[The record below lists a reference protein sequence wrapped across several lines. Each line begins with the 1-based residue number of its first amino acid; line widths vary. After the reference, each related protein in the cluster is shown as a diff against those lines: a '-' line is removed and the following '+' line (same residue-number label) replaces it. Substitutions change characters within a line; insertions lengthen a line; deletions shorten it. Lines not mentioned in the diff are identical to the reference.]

1 MSQNH
6 KDTASANARIT
17 AFAASQKD
25 APEIIGYV
33 EPWITSPG
41 DTVDV
46 KVSSTVRRYQYQ
58 LVRLIQGLDHP
69 KAAPLRKE
77 VITAVPRGTCT
88 QGRRQRAQPGSY
100 AIVDCWGGERLL
112 ATKAG
117 FAARV
122 FVQPWLPQAGHAQ
135 TLLSTLDAERKSGVE
150 VVIGESGCLAL
161 YVGTGRDVEVVRSSI
176 ELRRW
181 RWAEVR
187 VEIKGREA
195 ELSVRHLNRLLEDAP
210 ALGRVQKKLKSDA
223 VLYSSGTPLLFGAGS
238 ATTSPQAQSSHPSNF
253 FNGRLDSP
261 AVSAIESRES
271 GSRPPLV
278 HFDFS
283 VDIPTDSITDVS
295 GNARHGRLVNAPSRA
310 VKGYDWDGSEPD
322 WTKAKFGY
330 GAIHFHEDDLDDAA
344 WETDFKL
351 TIPSAALS
359 GAYAVEAWD
368 PENPKLRDSITFF
381 VRPGRLGRS
390 SAQRQSR
397 SSQPDVAIV
406 LSTFTYLAYANEH
419 MYDESKRTFME
430 VPGGATISESED
442 FYRMV
447 RRSDL
452 GLSMY
457 DEHRDGS
464 GSVFSSSK
472 RPILNVRPGYIMW
485 AFNRPREFSADLL
498 AIGFLEE
505 RLGRGNYDVVTDH
518 DLHMSGV
525 EALSGYKC
533 VLTGC
538 HPEYPSLES
547 LNAYAAYAREGGSIM
562 FLGGN
567 GFYWVSVTD
576 PKRPHR
582 LEVRRSDQG
591 CRSFGLP
598 AGETIHSLNGQQGA
612 LWRSRGRPAQSLF
625 GIGSAAC
632 GTGPGVPYAPT
643 AAAHTPE
650 FYWLW
655 DKIPT
660 HDRSLI
666 GVEGFG
672 GGASGDEIDR
682 LDFDLGTPLNA
693 VLLASSLRHSD
704 KFGLFNEEQMFP
716 MVDTLG
722 PECERVRS
730 DMVFYETAAGGYVF
744 SVGSINWYSSLAYD
758 AYRNNCAQL
767 TENVMRRFVALGK
780 RKREARL

>member
-1 MSQNH
+1 M
-6 KDTASANARIT
+6 NAVK
-17 AFAASQKD
+17 QD

-33 EPWITSPG
+33 EPWIASPG

-46 KVSSTVRRYQYQ
+46 KVSSTVRHYQYQ

-77 VITAVPRGTCT
+77 VITDVPVGACE
-88 QGRRQRAQPGSY
+88 QGRPQRAQPGSY
-100 AIVDCWGGERLL
+100 AVVESWGGEFVVS
-112 ATKAG
+112 AG
-117 FAARV
+117 GGLTAKV
-122 FVQPWLPQAGHAQ
+122 FVQPWLPRAGHPQ
-135 TLLSTLDAERKSGVE
+135 TLLSTLDVEKKTGVE
-150 VVIGESGCLAL
+150 VLIQENGCLAL
-161 YVGTGRDVEVVRSSI
+161 YVGTGRDVEVVQPSV

-181 RWAEVR
+181 RWAEVSVDVR
-187 VEIKGREA
+187 GKDV
-195 ELSVRHLNRLLEDAP
+195 ELSVRHLNRLLEKAP
-210 ALGRVQKKLKSDA
+210 GPARVQKKLKVDA
-223 VLYSSGTPLLFGAGS
+223 VLHSAGSPLLLGAGFVGISPDAKSSG
-238 ATTSPQAQSSHPSNF
+238 PSNF
-253 FNGRLDSP
+253 LNGRLDSP
-261 AVSAIESRES
+261 MLLASKDSGESKT
-271 GSRPPLV
+271 LV

-283 VDIPTDSITDVS
+283 VDIPTDNINDVS

-310 VKGYDWDGSEPD
+310 VKGHDWDGSEPD

-344 WETDFKL
+344 WETDFQL
-351 TIPSAALS
+351 TIPSGALS

-368 PENPKLRDSITFF
+368 PVNPKLRDSITFF
-381 VRPGRLGRS
+381 VRPGRLSKSPG
-390 SAQRQSR
+390 AQKKTRGSL
-397 SSQPDVAIV
+397 PDVAIV

-419 MYDESKRTFME
+419 MYDEAKRTFME

-472 RPILNVRPGYIMW
+472 RPILNVRPGYVMW

-505 RLGRGNYDVVTDH
+505 KLGRGNYDVVTDH
-518 DLHMSGV
+518 DLHLSGV

-547 LNAYAAYAREGGSIM
+547 LNAYSAYAREGGSIM

-582 LEVRRSDQG
+582 LEVRRGDQG

-625 GIGSAAC
+625 GVGSAAC

-643 AAAHTPE
+643 AAALKPE
-650 FYWLW
+650 FSWLW
-655 DKIPT
+655 HKIPP

-682 LDFDLGTPLNA
+682 LDFDLGTPSNA

-704 KFGLFNEEQMFP
+704 KFGLFNEESMFP
-716 MVDTLG
+716 MVGTLG
-722 PECERVRS
+722 PECDRVRS

-758 AYRNNCAQL
+758 GYRNNCAQL
-767 TENVMRRFVALGK
+767 TENVLRRFLASGG
-780 RKREARL
+780 RKRGSRL

>member
-1 MSQNH
+1 MA
-6 KDTASANARIT
+6 KTTATTANKRIISAVK
-17 AFAASQKD
+17 QD

-33 EPWITSPG
+33 EPWIASPG
-41 DTVDV
+41 DVVDV

-58 LVRLIQGLDHP
+58 LVRLIQGLNHP

-77 VITAVPRGTCT
+77 VIADVPVGTCT
-88 QGRRQRAQPGSY
+88 QGRPQRAHPGSY
-100 AIVDCWGGERLL
+100 AIVDSWGGEYAVSAGSGLT
-112 ATKAG
+112 AT
-117 FAARV
+117 V
-122 FVQPWLPQAGHAQ
+122 FVQPWLPCAGHPQ
-135 TLLSTLDAERKSGVE
+135 TLLSTLNVE
-150 VVIGESGCLAL
+150 ESTGIEVFIQENGCLAL
-161 YVGTGRDVEVVRSSI
+161 YVGTGSDVEIVESSV

-181 RWAEVR
+181 RWAQVN
-187 VEIKGREA
+187 VQVKGRDA
-195 ELSVRHLNRLLEDAP
+195 ELSIKHLNRLLEKAP
-210 ALGRVQKKLKSDA
+210 DPTRIQKRLKSDV
-223 VLYSSGTPLLFGAGS
+223 VLYSSGSPLLLGAGFVG
-238 ATTSPQAQSSHPSNF
+238 TSSDARYPGPSNF
-253 FNGRLDSP
+253 LNGRLDSP
-261 AVSAIESRES
+261 RLLASGGSGESKT
-271 GSRPPLV
+271 LV
-278 HFDFS
+278 KFDFS
-283 VDIPTDSITDVS
+283 VGIPTDSIFDVS
-295 GNARHGRLVNAPSRA
+295 GNARHGRLMNAPSRA
-310 VKGYDWDGSEPD
+310 VKGHDWDGSEPD

-344 WETDFKL
+344 WETDLQL
-351 TIPSAALS
+351 TIPSGVLS

-381 VRPGRLGRS
+381 VRPSRLRGTA
-390 SAQRQSR
+390 AQKKMRG
-397 SSQPDVAIV
+397 SSQADVAIV

-419 MYDESKRTFME
+419 MYDETKRTFME

-485 AFNRPREFSADLL
+485 AFDRPREFSADLL
-498 AIGFLEE
+498 AIGFLED

-518 DLHMSGV
+518 DLHLSGV

-547 LNAYAAYAREGGSIM
+547 LNAYSAYARGGGSIM
-562 FLGGN
+562 YLGGN

-582 LEVRRSDQG
+582 QEVRRGDQG

-625 GIGSAAC
+625 GVGSAAC

-643 AAAHTPE
+643 AAALKPE
-650 FYWLW
+650 FSWLW
-655 DKIPT
+655 HRIPPQ
-660 HDRSLI
+660 DRSLI

-722 PECERVRS
+722 PECDRVRS
-730 DMVFYETAAGGYVF
+730 DIVFYETAAGGCVF

-758 AYRNNCAQL
+758 GYRNNCAQL
-767 TENVMRRFVALGK
+767 TENVLRRVIAWG
-780 RKREARL
+780 